1 MKKEYR
7 VKKNEDFSRIIKR
20 KQSMANRTFI
30 IYYLKNDIGHARI
43 GISVSKK
50 LGKAV
55 IRNKIKR
62 QVRMIIKETI
72 NLDDNYDY
80 IVIVRNKFLDLDFI
94 SNLKEFNY
102 LYKKILKVFCL
113 VFFIAILTGCTANL
127 DKNGNLIDSRAITMS
142 TPWSLSAGWFDFLFV
157 IPIAK
162 GILFINQ
169 YVGNVAIGVIGVT
182 IVVNLITLPIMVKS
196 TVSTQKIQLL
206 QPEMEKIQNKYRGR
220 KDQASQMRQNAE
232 IQNLYKKHNVSMFGS
247 FATFLT
253 LPIMIA
259 MWQAVQRIDILY
271 KTSLFGINL
280 GEKPISHIME
290 FSIEYIVLLLLVAVT
305 QYFAVQISQ
314 IMAKRSPRYRPSQQM
329 QTMNTMN
336 NVMTLF
342 IVYLAATM
350 PAAMSLYWITTNII
364 GIVRTVYIQFFH
376 IEKVKKEVSK

>member
-1 MKKEYR
+1 
-7 VKKNEDFSRIIKR
+7 
-20 KQSMANRTFI
+20 
-30 IYYLKNDIGHARI
+30 
-43 GISVSKK
+43 
-50 LGKAV
+50 
-55 IRNKIKR
+55 
-62 QVRMIIKETI
+62 
-72 NLDDNYDY
+72 
-80 IVIVRNKFLDLDFI
+80 
-94 SNLKEFNY
+94 
-102 LYKKILKVFCL
+102 
-113 VFFIAILTGCTANL
+113 
-127 DKNGNLIDSRAITMS
+127 MS

-182 IVVNLITLPIMVKS
+182 IIVNLITLPIMVKS

-206 QPEMEKIQNKYRGR
+206 QPELERIQNKYRGR
-220 KDQASQMRQNAE
+220 KDQASQMRQSAE

-290 FSIEYIVLLLLVAVT
+290 LSIGYIVLLLLVAVT

-350 PAAMSLYWITTNII
+350 PSAMSLYWITTNII
-364 GIVRTVYIQFFH
+364 GIVSIYSIFPH
-376 IEKVKKEVSK
+376 

>member
-1 MKKEYR
+1 M
-7 VKKNEDFSRIIKR
+7 VLD
-20 KQSMANRTFI
+20 
-30 IYYLKNDIGHARI
+30 
-43 GISVSKK
+43 
-50 LGKAV
+50 
-55 IRNKIKR
+55 NK
-62 QVRMIIKETI
+62 T
-72 NLDDNYDY
+72 
-80 IVIVRNKFLDLDFI
+80 
-94 SNLKEFNY
+94 
-102 LYKKILKVFCL
+102 KKILKVFCL

-142 TPWSLSAGWFDFLFV
+142 TPWSLSAGWFDFLF
-157 IPIAK
+157 
-162 GILFINQ
+162 
-169 YVGNVAIGVIGVT
+169 AIGVIGVT